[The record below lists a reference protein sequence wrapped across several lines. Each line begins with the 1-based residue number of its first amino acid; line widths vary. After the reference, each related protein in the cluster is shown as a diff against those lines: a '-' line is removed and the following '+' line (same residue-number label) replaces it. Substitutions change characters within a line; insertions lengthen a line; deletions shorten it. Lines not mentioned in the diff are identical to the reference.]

1 MGINPVKADKQH
13 KAYYKHVI
21 LAAATSLI
29 VLCFFFTFRQL
40 NSSVKIKRV
49 TLDLSDIPE
58 TVLLEDAELARARN
72 GNCSYWDCFNVY
84 KCGHR
89 DQDRIAIYVYPLQ
102 NYVDTNGLPAFTLTQ
117 EFYLI
122 LKAITE
128 SQYYTPNPNEACI
141 FVPTIDILNQN
152 LVQPNLVAKALA
164 SLQ

>member
-1 MGINPVKADKQH
+1 MGINPGLKGDKH
-13 KAYYKHVI
+13 KAYYKLLI
-21 LAAATSLI
+21 LALCAIIT
-29 VLCFFFTFRQL
+29 LCFVLIFRQL
-40 NSSVKIKRV
+40 NSTIKIKRI
-49 TLDLSDIPE
+49 TLDLSDVPE

-84 KCGHR
+84 KCGQR

-102 NYVDTNGLPAFTLTQ
+102 NYVDTKGVPAFTLTK
-117 EFYLI
+117 EFYYI

-128 SQYYTPNPNEACI
+128 SSYYTPNPNEACI
-141 FVPTIDILNQN
+141 FVPTIDILNQK

>member
-1 MGINPVKADKQH
+1 MGLNPVKGDKQN
-13 KAYYKHVI
+13 KIYYKLVI
-21 LAAATSLI
+21 LALVAVIT
-29 VLCFFFTFRQL
+29 LCFVLVIHQL
-40 NSSVKIKRV
+40 NATVKIKRI

-84 KCGHR
+84 RCGHR
-89 DQDRIAIYVYPLQ
+89 DQDRLTIYVYPLH
-102 NYVDTNGLPAFTLTQ
+102 NYVDTNGLSAFTLTK
-117 EFYLI
+117 EFYSI

-141 FVPTIDILNQN
+141 FVPTIDTLNQN